1 MAVAAPRPAASRW
14 QPARARASASWR
26 ASPRT
31 AGAWTGG
38 SHATTRAGCMLSRR
52 NKLPPLSNAA
62 SLIRVYPYERCGDRK
77 GPYRPSTNRARA
89 ARPVPPCL
97 NRFTQSSE
105 SLDVAVI
112 TAIDGKL
119 IDDGNAILIVHT
131 REYSAHLAGWQ
142 YKPRLLPGLREYSQS
157 RGLPT

>member
-1 MAVAAPRPAASRW
+1 MTVAAPRPSASRW

-31 AGAWTGG
+31 TGAWTGG
-38 SHATTRAGCMLSRR
+38 SHATTCAGRMLSRR
-52 NKLPPLSNAA
+52 NKLPPLSNPA

-77 GPYRPSTNRARA
+77 GPYRPPTNRARA

-97 NRFTQSSE
+97 NRLTQSSE
-105 SLDVAVI
+105 SLDAAVI

-119 IDDGNAILIVHT
+119 IDDGNAILIVHGNT
-131 REYSAHLAGWQ
+131 AHIWLAGSISNGFF
-142 YKPRLLPGLREYSQS
+142 RA
-157 RGLPT
+157 